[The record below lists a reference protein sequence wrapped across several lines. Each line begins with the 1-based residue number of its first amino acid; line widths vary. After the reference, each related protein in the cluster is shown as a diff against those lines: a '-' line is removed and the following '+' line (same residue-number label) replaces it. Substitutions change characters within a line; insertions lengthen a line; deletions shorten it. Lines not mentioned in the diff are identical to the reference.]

1 MLPGLSSLTLTA
13 KAIEPP
19 AIFLNFEYQKYKK
32 LMVIKLI
39 IDYSVKF
46 FRIKDAQQ
54 NESCL
59 ILHSLVNE
67 KIETENLKMLPL
79 HANKNL

>member
-1 MLPGLSSLTLTA
+1 
-13 KAIEPP
+13 
-19 AIFLNFEYQKYKK
+19 
-32 LMVIKLI
+32 MVIKLI